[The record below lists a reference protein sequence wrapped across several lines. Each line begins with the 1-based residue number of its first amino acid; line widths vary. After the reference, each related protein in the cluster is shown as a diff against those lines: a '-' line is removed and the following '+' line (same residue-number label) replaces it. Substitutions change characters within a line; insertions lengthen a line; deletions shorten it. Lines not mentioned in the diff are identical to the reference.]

1 MREGLINNAHGVTDM
16 PTITHY
22 TVTNRNTGKVARFK
36 TGAAASRAADRI
48 DNAYGAIICTR
59 RAHWSD
65 EA

>member
-1 MREGLINNAHGVTDM
+1 M